1 MKGWPVALLEV
12 KDLRTT
18 FHTRHGAIRAVD
30 GVSFDLA
37 AGETLGLVG
46 ESGCG
51 KSATA
56 TSLMRLLPPPPTAT
70 TSGEAMFDGRDLL
83 RLSPRE
89 MRRVRGNE
97 LAMVFQDPMTSLNP
111 VMPIGRQIAES
122 LRLHRGS
129 SRRESRDRTVELLRL
144 VGIPMAAER
153 LGDYPHEFSGGMRQ
167 RVMIAM
173 ALACEPKVVLADE
186 ITTALDV
193 TIQAQILDLLKE
205 LTDRLGT
212 AFVLI
217 THDLGVVARMAHR
230 VNVMYA
236 GRIVEQGPAADIFA
250 RPRMPYTWGLLQSV
264 PRLEEERRERLVPIE
279 GQPPDLSRPVA
290 GCRFQPRC
298 RYRQEIC
305 ALREPDLAPADPA
318 RPGHLTRC
326 WGTQDVEGG
335 GWLKDMEAPI
345 PTGAAA

>member
-1 MKGWPVALLEV
+1 MALLEV
-12 KDLRTT
+12 RDLRTT
-18 FHTRHGAIRAVD
+18 FRTRHGDVRAVD

-56 TSLMRLLPPPPTAT
+56 TSLMRLLPPPPAAT
-70 TSGEAMFDGRDLL
+70 STGTVLFDGTDLL
-83 RLSPRE
+83 ALRPAE
-89 MRRVRGNE
+89 MRRLRGNDI
-97 LAMVFQDPMTSLNP
+97 AMVFQDPMTSLNP
-111 VMPIGRQIAES
+111 VMPVGRQISES
-122 LRLHRGS
+122 LRLHLRS
-129 SRRESRDRTVELLRL
+129 SRREARDRTIELLNL
-144 VGIPMAAER
+144 VGIPMAADR

-173 ALACEPKVVLADE
+173 ALACDPKVVLADE

-205 LTDRLGT
+205 LTERLRT

-236 GRIVEQGPAADIFA
+236 GRIVEQGPAAAIFA
-250 RPRMPYTWGLLQSV
+250 NPRMPYTWGLLQSV
-264 PRLEEERRERLVPIE
+264 PRLEEKRRERLVPIE
-279 GQPPDLSRPVA
+279 GQPPDLSRPIT

-318 RPGHLTRC
+318 RPDHLTRC
-326 WGTQDVEGG
+326 WGTQAVDGG
-335 GWLKDMEAPI
+335 GWLRDLPAPV
-345 PTGAAA
+345 PTAVAA